1 MPTSLPTPTD
11 PISPDGPATLNV
23 ERKVRRHL
31 HDHWRAYA
39 LQGGLMALAGL
50 LALLAPLVATL
61 ASAILFGWILLVL
74 GGIGVVSAFRM
85 RGAAGF
91 LSGLLVSALALV
103 LGVLIL
109 FDPFAGAVTLTTLL
123 AIYFLLSGLAML
135 SLAFAFRP
143 SASRFWWPALA
154 GVLNVALSLL
164 LVIGLPGTAL
174 WASGVFLGVSLLS
187 SGLGLLLAAFDA
199 RKGAPAR

>member
-1 MPTSLPTPTD
+1 MPTSLPSPTG
-11 PISPDGPATLNV
+11 PTSPGGAAPLDV
-23 ERKVRRHL
+23 EREVRRHL

-39 LQGGLMALAGL
+39 LQGGFMALAGL

-74 GGIGVVSAFRM
+74 GGVGVVSAFRM

-103 LGVLIL
+103 LGVLIVA
-109 FDPFAGAVTLTTLL
+109 DPFAGAVTLTTLL

-143 SASRFWWPALA
+143 STARFWWPALA
-154 GVLNVALSLL
+154 GALNVGLSLL
-164 LVIGLPGTAL
+164 LVIGLPATAL

-187 SGLGLLLAAFDA
+187 SGLGLLFAALDA
-199 RKGAPAR
+199 RTPAR